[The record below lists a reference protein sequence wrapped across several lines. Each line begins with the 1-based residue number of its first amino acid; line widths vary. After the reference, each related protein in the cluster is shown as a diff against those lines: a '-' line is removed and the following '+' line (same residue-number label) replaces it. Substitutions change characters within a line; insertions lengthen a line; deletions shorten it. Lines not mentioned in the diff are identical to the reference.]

1 MYKLKR
7 YDIIHMYKGRRSRI
21 LRWSWLT
28 RERRESSTKG
38 LFIAQRVARLVY
50 RHREKKLSF
59 MSRWRVT
66 RDRGRDRRSKI
77 TRQSLYNLYIYICI
91 IPITFVHRS
100 KCRRWILLL
109 VYIRFARLL
118 EIIHRID
125 EFRIDIYLAFK
136 SIDDISIQILVYHL
150 LFVFFFLFL
159 FIFLSN
165 RSNIAQHNRCFSFSK
180 SRRFFLFF
188 FSCSLSLSLS
198 LYLKGSEDFCS

>member
-109 VYIRFARLL
+109 VYVQFRFARLL

-150 LFVFFFLFL
+150 LFVFFFFVS
-159 FIFLSN
+159 FYLSFE
-165 RSNIAQHNRCFSFSK
+165 SVEHCTA
-180 SRRFFLFF
+180 
-188 FSCSLSLSLS
+188 
-198 LYLKGSEDFCS
+198 